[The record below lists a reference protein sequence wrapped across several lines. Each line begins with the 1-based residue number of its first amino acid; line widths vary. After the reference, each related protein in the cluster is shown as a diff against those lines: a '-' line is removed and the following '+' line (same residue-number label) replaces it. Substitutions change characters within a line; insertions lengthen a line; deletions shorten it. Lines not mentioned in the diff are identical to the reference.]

1 MKKLALLATLVAA
14 VAGIVAVSGAFASV
28 PSPSF
33 AAQSTGYSCGVY
45 DFDGSIFIT
54 NQSSDTLYNS
64 GKEQEHCWGQ
74 DASGGDG
81 AYHVFSGF
89 ACGLVYSGVSVNPA
103 NKDTVSKTGASALT
117 CFNDGYSAPASS
129 ASVGAR

>member
-14 VAGIVAVSGAFASV
+14 VAGSVAVSGAFASA
-28 PSPSF
+28 SPAF
-33 AAQSTGYSCGVY
+33 ASQVTGYSCGVY
-45 DFDGSIFIT
+45 DYDGSIFIT

-81 AYHVFSGF
+81 SYHLFQGF
-89 ACGLVYSGVSVNPA
+89 ACGLYFTGVSVNPA

-129 ASVGAR
+129 AAVGVR

>member
-14 VAGIVAVSGAFASV
+14 VAGSVAVSGAFASV

-33 AAQSTGYSCGVY
+33 AAQQTGFTCGVY
-45 DFDGSIFIT
+45 DENGGTFIT
-54 NQSSDTLYNS
+54 TQSSDTLYNS
-64 GKEQEHCWGQ
+64 GKEQLHCWGQ
-74 DASGGDG
+74 SPSGGNG
-81 AYHVFSGF
+81 TYVVYSGF
-89 ACGLVYSGVSVNPA
+89 ACGLIYTGISVNPA